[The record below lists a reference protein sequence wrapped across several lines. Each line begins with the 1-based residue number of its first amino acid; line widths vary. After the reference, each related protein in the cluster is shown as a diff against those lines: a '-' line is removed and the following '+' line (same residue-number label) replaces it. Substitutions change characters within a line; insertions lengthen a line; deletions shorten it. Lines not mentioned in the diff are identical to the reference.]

1 MGKTTLHATRPAR
14 LSGANPAPALTQLAT
29 PSPQREI
36 LLVQPLPKIVGLRSW
51 ENTCQGAGSLAV
63 GAGEAG
69 FKGLT
74 GGHEVNQRHH
84 PSISKHTPDSWPGQ
98 HADHPRDAYR
108 NFFFF
113 CQKVTIYSTLHGAH
127 PQTGP
132 AVEIKEKNTLLQL

>member
-1 MGKTTLHATRPAR
+1 MVGGRAVGKTTLHATSPAR
-14 LSGANPAPALTQLAT
+14 LSRANPAPALTQLAT

-84 PSISKHTPDSWPGQ
+84 PPISRHTPDSWPGKR
-98 HADHPRDAYR
+98 ADHPRDAYR
-108 NFFFF
+108 KKFFFF
-113 CQKVTIYSTLHGAH
+113 FLARKSPFTPHSTVLIHRLDL
-127 PQTGP
+127 P
-132 AVEIKEKNTLLQL
+132 